1 MSKYRVAFTK
11 EAADDLA
18 KIKKYY
24 ARQITSRIE
33 SILPDRAEDV
43 TRTSVKKLRGF
54 ESLYRLRVGQYRV
67 FYQVQTNEVSILRVL
82 SKDQEEEFYRE
93 AEGYEGNSD
102 I

>member
-1 MSKYRVAFTK
+1 M
-11 EAADDLA
+11 A

-33 SILPDRAEDV
+33 ATFPDRAEDV

-67 FYQVQTNEVSILRVL
+67 FYQVEMNEVSILRVL